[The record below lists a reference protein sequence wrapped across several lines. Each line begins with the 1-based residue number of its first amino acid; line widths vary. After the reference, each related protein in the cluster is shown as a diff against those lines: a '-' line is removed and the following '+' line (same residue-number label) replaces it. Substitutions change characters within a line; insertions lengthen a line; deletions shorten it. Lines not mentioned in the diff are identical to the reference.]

1 MEGTLNLNNG
11 TTNATPVVAS
21 MNLPTGNAQ
30 MPNMGTMPLNM
41 EQPSQQEDFG
51 EEESGDEAQTGAKG
65 PAKRA
70 GRRKINIEFI
80 KDKSRRHITFS
91 KRKAGIM
98 KKVFLNIFCIT
109 FFVHVIFFQIG
120 I

>member
-11 TTNATPVVAS
+11 TTTNASTLNMPNTNS
-21 MNLPTGNAQ
+21 Q
-30 MPNMGTMPLNM
+30 MPNMGLSM
-41 EQPSQQEDFG
+41 EQPGQQEDYA
-51 EEESGDEAQTGAKG
+51 EEESGDESQVGTKG

-98 KKVFLNIFCIT
+98 KKVF
-109 FFVHVIFFQIG
+109 
-120 I
+120 

>member
-1 MEGTLNLNNG
+1 MEGTLNLNSG
-11 TTNATPVVAS
+11 TTNTTPVVPA
-21 MNLPTGNAQ
+21 MNMPTGNTQ
-30 MPNMGTMPLNM
+30 MPNMGTMPLSM

-51 EEESGDEAQTGAKG
+51 EEDSGDEAQTGAKG

-98 KKVFLNIFCIT
+98 KKVFFEHFLNYFFCSCN
-109 FFVHVIFFQIG
+109 FF
-120 I
+120 